1 MSDRRAAYR
10 WLLSGQVQ
18 GVGFRWYA
26 ARRAN
31 ELGLKGWVK
40 NLPDGRVEA
49 VAAGN
54 ESDLERFDQLLRVGP
69 RSARVTDVEKTQVP
83 HEAVDAKTF
92 EIR

>member
-1 MSDRRAAYR
+1 MSGRRAAYR
-10 WLLSGQVQ
+10 WLLSGLVQ

-31 ELGLKGWVK
+31 ELGLKGWVR

-49 VAAGN
+49 VAAGD
-54 ESDLERFDQLLRVGP
+54 EPSLARFDQILRVGP
-69 RSARVTDVEKTQVP
+69 RSARVTDVEKTEVP
-83 HEAVDAKTF
+83 HEAVDAITF